1 MLFSGGR
8 ILVAAVGA
16 VVLAVVAV
24 FILRS
29 AWWDTAANEEP
40 ITPLTATTAT
50 ATSEPETTSAEP
62 NPGGNPDGNPVG
74 DPGADPSGADPAGD
88 PSGENPGADPAG
100 DPAGGDP
107 GGDPS
112 GEEPSGGSPSEQDP
126 TGQTAPYTESSKR
139 IQRILGTVT
148 VDVELP
154 QIEGGNP
161 DVANVFNEEM
171 EKALQTQAV
180 SLTSGTVQDRPGSGV
195 RIGKQV
201 LSGLLRTAAT
211 DFTTATSTA
220 LASTVVMD
228 ANSGSLITLSSLFK
242 DLNKGLMKLQ
252 ELTEELGPSTNAG
265 SNFDETKL
273 ESSEKVFE
281 HWTAETSG
289 MRVYFAQGLV
299 APESEGIVDLTIPWD
314 SLGDVLK
321 PGVAQI
327 VAG

>member
-29 AWWDTAANEEP
+29 VWWDTAANEEP
-40 ITPLTATTAT
+40 ITPPTATTAVL
-50 ATSEPETTSAEP
+50 TSEPETPGAEP
-62 NPGGNPDGNPVG
+62 NTTGNPDGSTGGN
-74 DPGADPSGADPAGD
+74 PAGD
-88 PSGENPGADPAG
+88 PSGGKPAG
-100 DPAGGDP
+100 DPSGGKP
-107 GGDPS
+107 AGDPS
-112 GEEPSGGSPSEQDP
+112 GGKPAGDPSGGDP
-126 TGQTAPYTESSKR
+126 TGQTAPYTETSKR
-139 IQRILGTVT
+139 IERMGTVK

-154 QIEGGNP
+154 QVAGGNP

-171 EKALQTQAV
+171 GKALQTQAD
-180 SLTSGTVQDRPGSGV
+180 SLTGGTLQDRPGSGV
-195 RIGKQV
+195 RIGTRV
-201 LSGLLRTAAT
+201 LNGLLRTAAT
-211 DFTTATSTA
+211 DFTTTTSTA

-252 ELTEELGPSTNAG
+252 ELSQELGPSTSAG
-265 SNFDETKL
+265 SNFDKTKI
-273 ESSEKVFE
+273 EPSEKVFQ

-314 SLGDVLK
+314 NLDDVLK